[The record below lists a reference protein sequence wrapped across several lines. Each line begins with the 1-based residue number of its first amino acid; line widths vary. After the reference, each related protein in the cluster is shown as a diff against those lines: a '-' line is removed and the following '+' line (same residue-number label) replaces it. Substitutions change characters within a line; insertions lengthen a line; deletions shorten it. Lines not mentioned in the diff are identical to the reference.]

1 MNASSFLSEETRP
14 YFARIGSARGFGWCA
29 KNERN
34 GEYLQVD
41 MGRDYVLCGIFVQGG
56 FFGHVESFDLEFSRD
71 GSFYSPHSQVKTM
84 F

>member
-1 MNASSFLSEETRP
+1 MTASSVLSIETRP
-14 YFARIGSARGFGWCA
+14 YYARIGSPRGDGWCA
-29 KNERN
+29 GNKRN

-41 MGRDYVLCGIFVQGG
+41 MGTDYVLCGIFVQGG
-56 FFGHVESFDLEFSRD
+56 FHGHVESFDLEFSRD